1 MPSGP
6 SPSPISTLFSLAP
19 TQSAHVRASRLA
31 HGCGAFSPPI
41 STHFPCTR
49 SPIHTYSWPPGLL
62 PAHFHLRSPTGPS
75 ANSLP
80 PFPLHTQHTSAHPR
94 LLMPT
99 GPSFHP
105 FHCTRA
111 VRTPLRI
118 HARPCPPGLLPTHFH
133 PSLAPTPP
141 HTSAHPR
148 LLMPTG
154 PSFHPFHCTR
164 TVRTPLRI
172 HARSC
177 PPGLL
182 PTHFDP
188 SLAPTPPHTSAH
200 PRSLMPTG
208 PSSHPFPPFLCTHTA
223 AHVRASTLAHAQWAF
238 SPPISTLALA
248 PTLSAHV
255 RATQLAPRAVSRLNE
270 IPSIEDAFGKNIT
283 GNQGCQKK
291 AITGNQGCSVG
302 KLENYPYID
311 YHRL

>member
-118 HARPCPPGLLPTHFH
+118 HARSCPPGLLPTHFH

-182 PTHFDP
+182 PTHFDLPLHPHRRTHPRIHARSCPPGLLPTHFHP
-188 SLAPTPPHTSAH
+188 SFAPTPPHTSAH
-200 PRSLMPTG
+200 PRSLMPSG
-208 PSSHPFPPFLCTHTA
+208 PSPHRFPPLPLHPHCPHMSVQLSSRPA
-223 AHVRASTLAHAQWAF
+223 RLA
-238 SPPISTLALA
+238 
-248 PTLSAHV
+248 
-255 RATQLAPRAVSRLNE
+255 
-270 IPSIEDAFGKNIT
+270 D
-283 GNQGCQKK
+283 
-291 AITGNQGCSVG
+291 
-302 KLENYPYID
+302 
-311 YHRL
+311 

>member
-105 FHCTRA
+105 FHCNPR
-111 VRTPLRI
+111 R
-118 HARPCPPGLLPTHFH
+118 
-133 PSLAPTPP
+133 P
-141 HTSAHPR
+141 HTSP
-148 LLMPTG
+148 
-154 PSFHPFHCTR
+154 
-164 TVRTPLRI
+164 
-172 HARSC
+172 
-177 PPGLL
+177 
-182 PTHFDP
+182 
-188 SLAPTPPHTSAH
+188 H

-208 PSSHPFPPFLCTHTA
+208 PSSHPFPPFPCTHTA
-223 AHVRASTLAHAQWAF
+223 AHIRASTLAHAHRAF
-238 SPPISTLALA
+238 FPPIPLHPHRPHTSPHPRSLMPTGPSSHPFRPFPCTHTAAHIRASTLAHAHRAFFPPISTLPLHPHRRTRPRIHARSCPVGLL
-248 PTLSAHV
+248 PTDFHPCPCTHTVRTCPCNSA
-255 RATQLAPRAVSRLNE
+255 RAPR
-270 IPSIEDAFGKNIT
+270 G
-283 GNQGCQKK
+283 
-291 AITGNQGCSVG
+291 
-302 KLENYPYID
+302 
-311 YHRL
+311 